1 MFTRNHRVIGPS
13 GYLIGLTAA
22 TSRSDKTKAKMRA
35 KETDASTS
43 LIGNQMDCNNW
54 KENHG
59 RTAQVMPAT
68 RAELQGE
75 PGI

>member
-1 MFTRNHRVIGPS
+1 
-13 GYLIGLTAA
+13 
-22 TSRSDKTKAKMRA
+22 MRA

-43 LIGNQMDCNNW
+43 LIGNQMGCNNW
-54 KENHG
+54 KDNHG
-59 RTAQVMPAT
+59 RTAQVMLAT

>member
-1 MFTRNHRVIGPS
+1 
-13 GYLIGLTAA
+13 
-22 TSRSDKTKAKMRA
+22 MRA
-35 KETDASTS
+35 RETDASTS
-43 LIGNQMDCNNW
+43 LIENQMGCNNW